1 MSVATGSAAPHQ
13 SERAAREQRTFRAV
27 LDGMA
32 RPGTIHA
39 LEPHP
44 SGGPACYAVTL
55 LEAVL
60 DHEVTFAV
68 LPDESTAREPLL
80 RYTGSRAVPA
90 GRADWLLGQ
99 GTGIASALVTA
110 KEGDLEYPDRNATVV
125 ALVESVSE
133 TPVSGERITLAGPG
147 IRDTIELWVSGFSA
161 EDRARFAARNQGLP
175 LGIDLILLGPDGRF
189 ACLPRYTRFVDATA
203 TRS

>member
-1 MSVATGSAAPHQ
+1 MTVATGPTAPHQ

-32 RPGTIHA
+32 RPGTIHT

-44 SGGPACYAVTL
+44 SGGAHRYAVTL

-68 LPDESTAREPLL
+68 LPDESAAHEPLL

-110 KEGDLEYPDRNATVV
+110 KQGDLEYPDRNATIV
-125 ALVESVSE
+125 ALVGSVSD
-133 TPVSGERITLAGPG
+133 TPASGERITLAGPG
-147 IRDTIELWVSGFSA
+147 IRDTIDLWVAGFSTQ
-161 EDRARFAARNQGLP
+161 DRIRFAARNEGLP
-175 LGIDLILLGPDGRF
+175 LGIDLILLDLAGCF
-189 ACLPRYTRFVDATA
+189 ACLPRYTRFVATA
-203 TRS
+203 DAA